1 MKDLICVLHIN
12 NLLSSGFVD
21 FLKVNYTFPLYKGDC
36 IDLSLASL

>member
-21 FLKVNYTFPLYKGDC
+21 FLKVKFAILTIAVISTVHGWMY
-36 IDLSLASL
+36 